1 MAYLDELLLL
11 IYRIPN
17 AIKYCNH
24 YIVNIFIQL
33 RWINV
38 SLIRILRVT
47 RVANRFIEL
56 ITTFQIEKKVNKIKS
71 GQVGWDGMV
80 SMLFGSWGND
90 LCDG

>member
-11 IYRIPN
+11 IYRISN